1 MSSCAVPATIHVQA
15 DAPIVFP
22 CRAHDAR
29 KQKHAFMILDL
40 LTCVA
45 GVRELELP
53 HCSGPW
59 SLLVL
64 FNASCMCGTARL
76 PPACAAF
83 EPIGY
88 YNYYYIT
95 IYTPTTQEGFRPCS
109 NSPPP
114 LSQALS
120 LQIRWLRLSESP
132 ALPCAARFTPLEAK
146 SAVSGRGRFLCC
158 LRQGAQ
164 IIGGREGGPLKC
176 DNCSFLHVFKS
187 YFSMPSTPSN
197 NLKPAAGRL
206 LFGKFSSD
214 CF

>member
-1 MSSCAVPATIHVQA
+1 MLLACAELHVFLLPAQHLSPLATITTTILLYILLQRKKASV
-15 DAPIVFP
+15 
-22 CRAHDAR
+22 RA
-29 KQKHAFMILDL
+29 Q
-40 LTCVA
+40 
-45 GVRELELP
+45 
-53 HCSGPW
+53 
-59 SLLVL
+59 
-64 FNASCMCGTARL
+64 
-76 PPACAAF
+76 
-83 EPIGY
+83 
-88 YNYYYIT
+88 
-95 IYTPTTQEGFRPCS
+95 TP
-109 NSPPP
+109 PPP